1 VTFVGRLAC
10 VAAMLVGVSA
20 CGIGKVFAMQL
31 STGTETEVSF
41 AAGENPVMPTKDVNW
56 ISFTPGEF
64 WPQS

>member
-1 VTFVGRLAC
+1 LRHRQGVRH
-10 VAAMLVGVSA
+10 AA
-20 CGIGKVFAMQL
+20 